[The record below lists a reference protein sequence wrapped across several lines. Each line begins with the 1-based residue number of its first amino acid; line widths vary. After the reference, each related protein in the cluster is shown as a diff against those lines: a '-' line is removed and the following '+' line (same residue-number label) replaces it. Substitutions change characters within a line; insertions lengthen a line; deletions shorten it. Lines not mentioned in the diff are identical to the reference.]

1 MDTMARS
8 DDLDERLDAAVLEL
22 VAADK
27 LNAKIFEHGPGDP
40 GPSWEKREEAIA
52 KVARAW
58 NMRQRHEQRERKI
71 MLYELGRHEFADAV
85 RLIEDQQWTILKL
98 RRAKER
104 AVERIPSTHYAACVK
119 AFQHAEQKGMLN
131 PVGSAYLR
139 ERGWSTEPSPQATAE

>member
-104 AVERIPSTHYAACVK
+104 ALALQLLYLK
-119 AFQHAEQKGMLN
+119 ASESMGNHDSKVVDADS
-131 PVGSAYLR
+131 VD
-139 ERGWSTEPSPQATAE
+139 